1 LCAINLDWFQK
12 VKVHHPI
19 LKIVP
24 EKKLCSNCR
33 NKIQGLLNISIKASS
48 SSDSEAEAIQT
59 TNFDIRFFCLLC
71 KW

>member
-1 LCAINLDWFQK
+1 
-12 VKVHHPI
+12 
-19 LKIVP
+19 
-24 EKKLCSNCR
+24 
-33 NKIQGLLNISIKASS
+33 LLNISIKASS